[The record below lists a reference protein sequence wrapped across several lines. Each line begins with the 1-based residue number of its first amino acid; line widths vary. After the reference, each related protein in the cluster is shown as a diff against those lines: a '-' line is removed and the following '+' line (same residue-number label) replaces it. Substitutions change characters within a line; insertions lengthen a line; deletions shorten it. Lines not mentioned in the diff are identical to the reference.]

1 MSFSDVLA
9 NIVLAASKTDLIT
22 WSATLTAIVYVFLAL
37 KENIWC
43 WSFGII
49 SSGLSIYIYY
59 DQSLSYEALLNVF
72 YVALGIYGWAK
83 WNSRSKS
90 AGIKIRRIPSGVLFV
105 LTLIGLLAGLLL
117 GYLSVQ
123 FQLSTV
129 PYSDALITTF
139 SLLATWMTAK
149 KYIENWILWI
159 VVDACAAIL
168 YFYKSPELYLFG
180 SLFIFYTVMAVIGY
194 YTWKKKLK

>member
-1 MSFSDVLA
+1 MSFSHVLTK
-9 NIVLAASKTDLIT
+9 ILLAGSKTDLVT
-22 WSATLTAIVYVFLAL
+22 WLATVTAIAYVLLAL

-83 WNSRSKS
+83 WKSRSKS
-90 AGIKIRRIPSGVLFV
+90 VGIEIRRIPSGSRLVLV
-105 LTLIGLLAGLLL
+105 LIGLLSGLLL

-123 FQLSTV
+123 FQLSTL
-129 PYSDALITTF
+129 PYSDAMITTY

-168 YFYKSPELYLFG
+168 YFYKGPELYLFG
-180 SLFIFYTVMAVIGY
+180 SLFIFYTVMALIGY